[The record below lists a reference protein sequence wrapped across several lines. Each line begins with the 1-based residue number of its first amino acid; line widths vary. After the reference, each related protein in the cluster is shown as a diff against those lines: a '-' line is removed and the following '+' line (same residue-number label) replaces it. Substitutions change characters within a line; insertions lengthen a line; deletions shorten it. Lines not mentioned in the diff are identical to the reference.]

1 MKITTV
7 IFDMDGLLI
16 DSEPLWYEAANE
28 ALRNHGVSIS
38 PEAYVTTTG
47 LRTKEF
53 LQHWMGL
60 FNIDSSNADQL
71 EDDIN
76 KSVIQKV
83 LTKVEIMPGV
93 QHAIDLVVSLGM
105 NIGLASSSP
114 QSLIDAMLIRTG
126 FHGIFKATTSA
137 EFLAYGKPHPQ
148 VFITCA
154 EALNVS
160 PEECICIEDS
170 FNGLIAAK
178 ASKMKCIVV
187 PHHEQYLQLR
197 WNAADIK
204 LKSLLELKT
213 EHFIQ

>member
-28 ALRNHGVSIS
+28 AFGKHGVLIS

-47 LRTKEF
+47 LRTREF
-53 LQHWMGL
+53 LQHWMRI
-60 FNIDSSNADQL
+60 FNIDSLFADQL
-71 EDDIN
+71 EEDIKN
-76 KSVIQKV
+76 AVIHKV
-83 LTKVEIMPGV
+83 LTKAEIMPGV
-93 QHAIDLVVSLGM
+93 KHAIDLVTSLGM

-114 QSLIDAMLIRTG
+114 QSLIDAMLTRTG
-126 FHGIFKATTSA
+126 FHGIFNVTTSA

-148 VFITCA
+148 VFIACA
-154 EALNVS
+154 ELMHVS

-170 FNGLIAAK
+170 FNGLISAK

-187 PHHEQYLQLR
+187 PHPEQFMQLR
-197 WNAADIK
+197 WNAADVK
-204 LKSLLELKT
+204 LKTLLELKK
-213 EHFIQ
+213 EHFNI